1 MNRLHSA
8 VLATLLGAAAMSS
21 AFALETAV
29 DRQPYTISLPSV
41 SDRSLVGQRVDVY
54 VRKLTLGQGM
64 NDSEKVLANVP
75 LVSAPADRRE
85 ATLTLTAKEIRRL
98 RKFEKVGQDLVLRSP
113 VAQ

>member
-8 VLATLLGAAAMSS
+8 VLATLLSAAALSPT
-21 AFALETAV
+21 AALETPT
-29 DRQPYTISLPSV
+29 DRQPYTISLPAV
-41 SDRSLVGQRVDVY
+41 SDRSLVGHRVDVF

-75 LVSAPADRRE
+75 LVSAPEDRRE
-85 ATLTLTAKEIRRL
+85 ATLTLTDKEIRRL

-113 VAQ
+113 TAQ